1 MADGVE
7 TNKFKL
13 FNDPIYGFIAIP
25 SERIFDLIEH
35 PSFQRLRR
43 IGQLGLSSLEHTLVN
58 GVSHEELSKMLMQQ
72 LNAEMDGALTEAIAI
87 FNNQHPKRFLHQLIS
102 SQLDMD
108 RMDYLRRDAFYTGV
122 VEGAINSE
130 RLLSMLN
137 VADGELVLDGK
148 GISSIEKFLV
158 SRSLMYWQVYM
169 HKAVLSAEY
178 MLVQVLR
185 RAHELV
191 QRGDSL
197 FGGAELQLFLKHRP
211 TLAHFQED
219 PGYLAAFTRL
229 DDSDILGAMKQWTTH
244 ADPVLSQ
251 LSQRLLNRRL
261 FRIKFLKEPL
271 SGDQRSRLEARIA
284 EEFGHAAEDCR
295 HFVLE
300 GLASNATYK
309 SDKQEIKI
317 LKKSGKQGAY
327 AKHLCECKAA
337 AVIVNLKQERPEGF
351 EGSLL
356 RVANPYEAWSR
367 ALDIYGTHTGW
378 GSEAIDPSADLH
390 PSVQLAPGVTIGA
403 GVKIGAGTVLH
414 PGVTI
419 YPHSTIGAHCI
430 LHAGVVIGADG
441 FGFAPPSKAQDGLQ
455 KIKHIGHVVLG
466 DHVEIGANSC
476 VDRAVVGAT
485 AIGHGTKLDNL
496 CQIGHNVQIGM
507 HCVLAGQ
514 VGIAGST
521 TIGHGVQIGGQ
532 VGIAGHLKIG

>member
-43 IGQLGLSSLEHTLVN
+43 IGQLGLSSLVYPGAYHTRFHHALGAMHLMQRAVAVLQSKGHAISAQEAESVQMAILLHDIGHGPFSHALEHTLVN

-271 SGDQRSRLEARIA
+271 SREQRSRLEARIT
-284 EEFGHAAEDCR
+284 EELGHTAEDCR

-317 LKKSGKQGAY
+317 LKKSGK
-327 AKHLCECKAA
+327 
-337 AVIVNLKQERPEGF
+337 VIPL
-351 EGSLL
+351 
-356 RVANPYEAWSR
+356 
-367 ALDIYGTHTGW
+367 
-378 GSEAIDPSADLH
+378 SEASEILPLSVYSHTITRPFVCWPKGIEWID
-390 PSVQLAPGVTIGA
+390 
-403 GVKIGAGTVLH
+403 
-414 PGVTI
+414 
-419 YPHSTIGAHCI
+419 
-430 LHAGVVIGADG
+430 
-441 FGFAPPSKAQDGLQ
+441 
-455 KIKHIGHVVLG
+455 
-466 DHVEIGANSC
+466 
-476 VDRAVVGAT
+476 
-485 AIGHGTKLDNL
+485 
-496 CQIGHNVQIGM
+496 
-507 HCVLAGQ
+507 
-514 VGIAGST
+514 
-521 TIGHGVQIGGQ
+521 
-532 VGIAGHLKIG
+532 